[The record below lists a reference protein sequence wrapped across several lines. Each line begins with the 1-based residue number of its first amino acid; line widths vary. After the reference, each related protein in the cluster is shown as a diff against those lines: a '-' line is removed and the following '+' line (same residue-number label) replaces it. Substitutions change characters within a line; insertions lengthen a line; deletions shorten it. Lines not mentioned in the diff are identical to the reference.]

1 MRSHFP
7 LEKEVLRNELA
18 RNCIRTRLSTR
29 RYSTENRVQE
39 ECAPLKSS
47 TARNE
52 VPRMDKVPLKEVP
65 ERIVDKERGITYI
78 RGKFLGKGGFARCYE
93 LTNAATN
100 EVFAGKIVSKTLLI
114 KPYQRE
120 KMTQEVHIH
129 RNLSHPHV
137 VQLYN
142 FFEDH
147 DNVYITLELCARRSL
162 MELHKRRRSVTEPE
176 ARYFTHQVC
185 LAVDYLHDKKVIHR
199 DLKLGNLFLNGDLQ
213 VKIGDFGLATTVDME
228 GERKKTLCGTPNYI
242 APEVLDK
249 KGHSFEVDIWAIGCI
264 LYTLLFGRPPFE
276 TKSLKETYS
285 RIKMNQ
291 YRVPSSA
298 GQTVSHLIQNLLAA
312 DPAKRPTVKQVLAH
326 DFFRSG
332 YMPTRLPISCLT
344 MAPKFNRHSEVGLP
358 ATTDKRGVPAGVLSP
373 KQLVKQDLMT
383 GHARALNAVPENKAL
398 DGERIDKGFGVVK
411 VPDDGYLSELYEQ
424 ISSLCNA
431 RVADRELRV
440 EDEAPEAMPIFWI
453 SKWVDY
459 SDKYGIGYQLCDNS
473 VGVLFNDSSK
483 LVLDEAG
490 NELTYIEKNETENY
504 YGIDSY
510 PESLAKKVTLLKYFR
525 AYMNEHLIKA
535 GAHVVKKDGDDLA
548 RLPVLRYWFRTRS
561 AIVLHLSNGTLQIN
575 FFEDHTKTIVCPLM
589 GAITYIDEHR
599 NFRVYKLSHLESHGC
614 TKALMGRL
622 RYVKTMIERMMSN
635 SNGRPGSLSTAR
647 SASNAGGSQNTR
659 PQFRV

>member
-1 MRSHFP
+1 M
-7 LEKEVLRNELA
+7 EK
-18 RNCIRTRLSTR
+18 
-29 RYSTENRVQE
+29 
-39 ECAPLKSS
+39 
-47 TARNE
+47 TA
-52 VPRMDKVPLKEVP
+52 LKEVP
-65 ERIVDKERGITYI
+65 EQVVDTEHGVTYI

-93 LTNAATN
+93 LTNSVTN
-100 EVFAGKIVSKTLLI
+100 EVFAGKIVSKTLLV
-114 KPYQRE
+114 KQYQRE

-129 RNLSHPHV
+129 RSLSHPHV

-142 FFEDH
+142 FFEDA

-185 LAVDYLHDKKVIHR
+185 LAVDYLHDNKVIHR
-199 DLKLGNLFLNGDLQ
+199 DLKLGNLFLNGELQ

-228 GERKKTLCGTPNYI
+228 GERKRTLCGTPNYI

-276 TKSLKETYS
+276 TKSLKETYN

-291 YRVPSSA
+291 YRLPSNAS
-298 GQTVSHLIQNLLAA
+298 QTVTHLIQNLLAA
-312 DPAKRPTVKQVLAH
+312 DPAKRPNVKQVLAH
-326 DFFRSG
+326 DFFCSG
-332 YMPTRLPISCLT
+332 FMPTRLPISCLT
-344 MAPKFNRHSEVGLP
+344 MAPKFNRHSEIGLP
-358 ATTDKRGVPAGVLSP
+358 ASVDRRAVPPGVLSP
-373 KQLVKQDLMT
+373 KQIVKQDLMT
-383 GHARALNAVPENKAL
+383 AHSRALNAVPENKAIEG
-398 DGERIDKGFGVVK
+398 DRIDRGVGIAK
-411 VPDDGYLSELYEQ
+411 VPEDGFLSELYEQ
-424 ISSLCNA
+424 ISALCNA
-431 RVADRELRV
+431 HVEERELKV

-490 NELTYIEKNETENY
+490 SELTYIEKNEMENY
-504 YGIDSY
+504 YGIESY
-510 PESLAKKVTLLKYFR
+510 PDSLTKKVTLLKYFR

-535 GAHVVKKDGDDLA
+535 GAHVAKKDGDDLA

-589 GAITYIDEHR
+589 GAVTYIDELR
-599 NFRVYKLSHLESHGC
+599 NFRVYKLSHLATGC
-614 TKALMGRL
+614 TKPIMSRL
-622 RYVKTMIERMMSN
+622 RYVKTMVERLMSS
-635 SNGRPGSLSTAR
+635 SNTRPGSLSTAR
-647 SASNAGGSQNTR
+647 SASAGGAKTSR
-659 PQFRV
+659 HPF

>member
-1 MRSHFP
+1 M
-7 LEKEVLRNELA
+7 EAV
-18 RNCIRTRLSTR
+18 
-29 RYSTENRVQE
+29 RVHRGSSRQNS
-39 ECAPLKSS
+39 KSS
-47 TARNE
+47 LETKESLNNCVVSIGKVQQTHDEQANS
-52 VPRMDKVPLKEVP
+52 MDKIPLKEVP
-65 ERIVDKERGITYI
+65 EKIFDKERAITYI

-93 LTNAATN
+93 LTNSSTN
-100 EVFAGKIVSKTLLI
+100 EIFAGKIVSKTLLI

-120 KMTQEVHIH
+120 KMTQEVQIH
-129 RNLSHPHV
+129 RSLSHPHV
-137 VQLYN
+137 
-142 FFEDH
+142 
-147 DNVYITLELCARRSL
+147 LCARRSL
-162 MELHKRRRSVTEPE
+162 MELHKRRRAVTEPE

-199 DLKLGNLFLNGDLQ
+199 DLKLGNLFLNGELQ
-213 VKIGDFGLATTVDME
+213 VKIGDFGLATTVDND

-249 KGHSFEVDIWAIGCI
+249 KGHSFEVDVWAIGCI

-285 RIKMNQ
+285 RIKLNQ
-291 YRVPSSA
+291 YRVPSNAS
-298 GQTVSHLIQNLLAA
+298 QTAAHLIQNLLAA

-332 YMPTRLPISCLT
+332 FMPTRLPISCLT
-344 MAPKFNRHSEVGLP
+344 MAPKFNRHSEVGVTAQLDRH
-358 ATTDKRGVPAGVLSP
+358 AVPAGVLSP

-383 GHARALNAVPENKAL
+383 GHVRALNAVPENKAV
-398 DGERIDKGFGVVK
+398 DGDRIDRGIALAK
-411 VPDDGYLSELYEQ
+411 VPEDGYLSELYEQ
-424 ISSLCNA
+424 ISSLLSA
-431 RVADRELRV
+431 RVPERQLRV

-490 NELTYIEKNETENY
+490 NELTYIEKNEKENY
-504 YGIDSY
+504 YGIDCY
-510 PESLAKKVTLLKYFR
+510 PDSLSKKVTLLKYFR
-525 AYMNEHLIKA
+525 TYMNEHLIKA

-589 GAITYIDEHR
+589 GAITYIDEQR
-599 NFRVYKLSHLESHGC
+599 NFRVYKLSHLQTYGC
-614 TKALMGRL
+614 TTALLSRL
-622 RYVKTMIERMMSN
+622 RYVKTMVERLMTST
-635 SNGRPGSLSTAR
+635 STRPGSISTTR
-647 SASNAGGSQNTR
+647 STSAPGSQTGR
-659 PQFRV
+659 PQLRL